1 MNPLSDT
8 FDDFIDD
15 IINSDINLLKGEL
28 DLLIMQQLFQSI
40 NLEKYQEVLKGESK
54 GYDVIYEKSIDLNKL
69 KISPKSAL
77 IIEIG

>member
-40 NLEKYQEVLKGESK
+40 NLE
-54 GYDVIYEKSIDLNKL
+54 SINNFDCNNEFDENDNL
-69 KISPKSAL
+69 AA
-77 IIEIG
+77 

>member
-1 MNPLSDT
+1 MVWTIFNRKDKAQP
-8 FDDFIDD
+8 
-15 IINSDINLLKGEL
+15 INL
-28 DLLIMQQLFQSI
+28 D
-40 NLEKYQEVLKGESK
+40 KYQEVLKGESK

>member
-40 NLEKYQEVLKGESK
+40 NLESINNLYSNNEFQENDNL
-54 GYDVIYEKSIDLNKL
+54 
-69 KISPKSAL
+69 AA
-77 IIEIG
+77 